1 MRAAARASSSMIGRL
16 ICGGLGRMAD
26 ASPTLEMLWESVDPG
41 DTLQTRFG
49 FESTDGVVAWVAS
62 ALGDAWGV
70 RVDSCE
76 RIVMSDGN
84 ALAWVGTSSGR
95 MVAKWSI
102 APERFTRLAA
112 LARLTAWLAEEGLP
126 VSAPVPTSSG
136 LVQVEIDGASLCLQR
151 EIAGDLL
158 DASDPHQVWAAG
170 ATLSRLHEA
179 LAAYPRADGIPA
191 AVASPRL
198 LAVQIDG
205 WLESGPER
213 VPPKAREA
221 LRRLVAEAPPEDLP
235 VQLVHGDFR
244 SANVL
249 CARQEVVAVLDF
261 EEARFD
267 HQIVELGRSAALIG
281 TRFHDWGPVS
291 SEVRSQFLDGYQSVR
306 PLTPI
311 EAAWWP
317 VVVLWSSMVMV
328 PPGEDRAGWGSATL
342 DYVSELGLCR

>member
-1 MRAAARASSSMIGRL
+1 
-16 ICGGLGRMAD
+16 MAD
-26 ASPTLEMLWESVDPG
+26 ASPTLEMLWESIDPG
-41 DTLQTRFG
+41 DTLQTRFK
-49 FESTDGVVAWVAS
+49 FESTDAVVAWVAS
-62 ALGDAWGV
+62 ALGDTWGV

-76 RIVMSDGN
+76 RIVMSNSN

-102 APERFTRLAA
+102 APERFARLAA
-112 LARLTAWLAEEGLP
+112 LARLTGWLAEEGLP

-136 LVQVEIDGASLCLQR
+136 HFQVELDGVSLSLQR

-179 LAAYPRADGIPA
+179 LAAYPGADRFPV
-191 AVASPRL
+191 AVASPKS
-198 LAVQIDG
+198 LAARVDR
-205 WLESGPER
+205 WLNSGPER
-213 VPPKAREA
+213 VPPKARAA
-221 LRRLVAEAPPEDLP
+221 LRRLVAEAPADELP

-249 CARQEVVAVLDF
+249 FARQEVAAVLDF

-267 HQIVELGRSAALIG
+267 HRIVELGRSAALIG

-306 PLTPI
+306 QLTPI
-311 EAAWWP
+311 EATWWP

-328 PPGEDRAGWGSATL
+328 PSGDDRAGWGSVSLA
-342 DYVSELGLCR
+342 YISELGLDR